1 MSKKIL
7 KYMAAFSGSEVILF
21 LGSFISFPILT
32 RILTKEDYGIMAV
45 ISVTVSFASILSG
58 MGLKESILRFYS
70 SYDEKEKSNFLSTI
84 FYSTLMSA
92 LLIAMILIC
101 VLVLLILLRSTLG
114 RYYLYSFL
122 IASLLIIIR
131 IVTANIMA
139 LYRVEEKVRYVIFID
154 LATRYGGLIASV
166 LLVILFRNLYGYFA
180 GLSLAEGILAIY
192 LVYLIRDKISYKN
205 IQLKLLP
212 EAIRY
217 GFPLSMSN
225 ISIYFLMG
233 GNRYFVGY
241 FLGAGAIATYTVVY
255 NLCNYIFE
263 LVKNI
268 FYNTFMPLVMN
279 HWNRNEVQESEKL
292 LSLHFRLY
300 VMLTIPAIF
309 GLTSLG
315 AETLSLVAGEKY
327 TGAYYLIPYL
337 ASAIAVNGLS
347 QVTFSGLY
355 YKSDSRKILAITIG
369 CAVLNAILNL
379 ALIPW
384 MGLVGS
390 AWATGITYI
399 SMVIIGYFFT
409 LERLNIR
416 YSIIN
421 VAKYICMSF
430 IMVLVLSH
438 VPLAGVFG
446 FLVKTLM
453 GCMIYGGLLIAIE
466 FKFMRTVVASL
477 RK

>member
-1 MSKKIL
+1 
-7 KYMAAFSGSEVILF
+7 MAAFSGSEVILF

-45 ISVTVSFASILSG
+45 ISITVSFASILSG
-58 MGLKESILRFYS
+58 MGLKDSILRFYS
-70 SYDEKEKSNFLSTI
+70 SYDEKDKSNFLSTI
-84 FYSTLMSA
+84 FYSTLISA

-101 VLVLLILLRSTLG
+101 VLILIMLLWSALG
-114 RYYLYSFL
+114 LYYLYSFL
-122 IASLLIIIR
+122 LASLLIVIR
-131 IVTANIMA
+131 IVTANIIA

-166 LLVILFRNLYGYFA
+166 LFVILFRNLYGYFA

-192 LVYLIRDKISYKN
+192 LVYLIRDKVSYKN
-205 IQLKLLP
+205 IRLKLLP
-212 EAIRY
+212 EAVRY

-225 ISIYFLMG
+225 ISIYFLMA

-241 FLGAGAIATYTVVY
+241 FLGAGAVATYTVVY

-315 AETLSLVAGEKY
+315 SETLSLVAGEKY

-379 ALIPW
+379 VLIPW
-384 MGLVGS
+384 MGLIGS
-390 AWATGITYI
+390 AWATGITYV

-409 LERLNIR
+409 LARLNIR
-416 YSIIN
+416 YNIVN
-421 VAKYICMSF
+421 VVKYICMSF
-430 IMVLVLSH
+430 IMVFIISHISVAGISGYLIKLS
-438 VPLAGVFG
+438 VGIV
-446 FLVKTLM
+446 V
-453 GCMIYGGLLIAIE
+453 YSSLLIALE
-466 FKFMRTVVASL
+466 FKFIKTVVASL